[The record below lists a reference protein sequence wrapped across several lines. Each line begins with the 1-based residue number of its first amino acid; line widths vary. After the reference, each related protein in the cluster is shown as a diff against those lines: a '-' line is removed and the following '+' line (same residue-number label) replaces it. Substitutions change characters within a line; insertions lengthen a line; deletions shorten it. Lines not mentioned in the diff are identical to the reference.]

1 MYLNVYFIKVI
12 YRENLTRGQEKNK
25 PYKHFKRIKKQY
37 KHLIGQ
43 ILSEKSIEFVRQ
55 QTMFCFV
62 KLWCFKLVLKVYL
75 QKLSLT
81 WFNNHS

>member
-55 QTMFCFV
+55 QNILLFCEVTVF
-62 KLWCFKLVLKVYL
+62 
-75 QKLSLT
+75 
-81 WFNNHS
+81 